1 MTAAPVRKSAI
12 AQRLKPAG
20 AAGVGLL
27 VLGLNVA
34 MLVGTQR
41 FYPFGTML
49 GCVLIFAGG
58 FGAAV
63 GEPEDAYG
71 YRPMWFKAGLVAAAI
86 VGLIVG
92 ILLNIGLVSD

>member
-1 MTAAPVRKSAI
+1 M
-12 AQRLKPAG
+12 
-20 AAGVGLL
+20 GVGVL

-34 MLVGTQR
+34 MLIGVQR

-49 GCVLIFAGG
+49 GCALISAGA
-58 FGAAV
+58 FGVAV

-71 YRPMWFKAGLVAAAI
+71 YRPMWFKAGLVAAGI

-92 ILLNIGLVSD
+92 VLVNVGLTVD

>member
-1 MTAAPVRKSAI
+1 MATVPVRKSAL

-27 VLGLNVA
+27 LGLNVA
-34 MLVGTQR
+34 MLIGVQR

-49 GCVLIFAGG
+49 GCVLIGAGA
-58 FGAAV
+58 FGAVV

-71 YRPMWFKAGLVAAAI
+71 YRPMWFKVGLAAAAI
-86 VGLIVG
+86 VGLVLG
-92 ILLNIGLVSD
+92 ILLNIGLATD

>member
-1 MTAAPVRKSAI
+1 MTTAPVRKSAV

-20 AAGVGLL
+20 AATIGLL

-34 MLVGTQR
+34 MLIGMQR

-49 GCVLIFAGG
+49 GCVLFFAGA
-58 FGAAV
+58 FGVAV
-63 GEPEDAYG
+63 GEPEDVYG

-86 VGLIVG
+86 VGLIAG
-92 ILLNIGLVSD
+92 IVLNIALVSD